1 MEFYRITYTVE
12 KRIGIISLNWPEK
25 QNALDDQMV
34 SELTQAFVQ
43 TQRDA
48 AIKAVIVRAEGD
60 TFCSGME
67 HSYLQRI
74 SKYDFNQ
81 NLQDST
87 DLMKL
92 FQQIYTLRKPVIAL
106 VQGEAIAGG
115 CGLATICDFIIAAR
129 ETAKFGYTETKIGFI
144 PAIVLIFLV
153 RRIGEGRAR
162 ELVLQGDI
170 IDAEES
176 FKLGLISKV
185 VPSIDLEKTGMQ
197 LASELITNNSGTS
210 MGLIKELLARV
221 YGMET
226 SDALDYASHLNAL
239 TRMTDD
245 CKRGIDAFLNSKPLK
260 W

>member
-1 MEFYRITYTVE
+1 MEFYRITYTVNQ
-12 KRIGIISLNWPEK
+12 KIGIISLNWPEK

-43 TQRDA
+43 AQRDT
-48 AIKAVIVRAEGD
+48 AIKAVILRAEGD
-60 TFCSGME
+60 SFCSGIE
-67 HSYLQRI
+67 RSYLQRI
-74 SKYDFNQ
+74 YKYDFNQ

-106 VQGEAIAGG
+106 VQGEAIASG
-115 CGLATICDFIIAAR
+115 CGLATMCDFVIAAR
-129 ETAKFGYTETKIGFI
+129 ETAKFGYTETKIGLI

-162 ELVLQGDI
+162 ELVLQGNM

-185 VPSIDLEKTGMQ
+185 VPSVDLEKTGLQ
-197 LASELITNNSGTS
+197 LANELITNNCTTS

-226 SDALDYASHLNAL
+226 ADALDYASHLNAL

>member
-1 MEFYRITYTVE
+1 MEFYRIKYSV
-12 KRIGIISLNWPEK
+12 KQRIGTITLNWPEK

-34 SELTQAFVQ
+34 LELTQAFVQ
-43 TQRDA
+43 MQRDA
-48 AIKAVIVRAEGD
+48 SINAVILRAEGD
-60 TFCSGME
+60 SFCSGME

-74 SKYDFNQ
+74 SKYDFTQ

-92 FQQIYTLRKPVIAL
+92 FQQIYTLRKPVIAV
-106 VQGEAIAGG
+106 VQGDAIASG
-115 CGLATICDFIIAAR
+115 CGLATICDFIIAAK

-144 PAIVLIFLV
+144 PAIVLVFLA

-162 ELVLQGDI
+162 ELVLQGNI
-170 IDAEES
+170 IDADEA
-176 FKLGLISKV
+176 FKLGFISKV
-185 VPSIDLEKTGMQ
+185 VPLIDLEKTGLQ
-197 LASELITNNSGTS
+197 LANELITNNSSTS
-210 MGLIKELLARV
+210 MGLIKELLSRI

-226 SDALDYASHLNAL
+226 GDALDYASNLNAL

-245 CKRGIDAFLNSKPLK
+245 CKRGVEAFLNSKPLK

>member
-1 MEFYRITYTVE
+1 MYRIKYSVE

-43 TQRDA
+43 TQRDVD
-48 AIKAVIVRAEGD
+48 IKSVILRAEGD
-60 TFCSGME
+60 SFCSGME

-87 DLMKL
+87 NLMKL

-106 VQGEAIAGG
+106 VQGDAIASG
-115 CGLATICDFIIAAR
+115 CGLATICDFVIAAR

-153 RRIGEGRAR
+153 RRIGEGRALR
-162 ELVLQGDI
+162 ACI
-170 IDAEES
+170 
-176 FKLGLISKV
+176 
-185 VPSIDLEKTGMQ
+185 
-197 LASELITNNSGTS
+197 
-210 MGLIKELLARV
+210 AR
-221 YGMET
+221 
-226 SDALDYASHLNAL
+226 
-239 TRMTDD
+239 
-245 CKRGIDAFLNSKPLK
+245 
-260 W
+260 

>member
-1 MEFYRITYTVE
+1 MEFYRITYTIE
-12 KRIGIISLNWPEK
+12 KRIGIISLHWPEK

-48 AIKAVIVRAEGD
+48 AIKAVILRAEGD
-60 TFCSGME
+60 SFCSGIE
-67 HSYLQRI
+67 RSYLERI

-106 VQGEAIAGG
+106 VQGEAIGGG

-129 ETAKFGYTETKIGFI
+129 ETATFGYTETKMGFI

-162 ELVLQGDI
+162 ELVLQGNI

-176 FKLGLISKV
+176 LKLGLVSRV
-185 VPSIDLEKTGMQ
+185 VPAIELEKTGLQ
-197 LASELITNNSGTS
+197 LANELITNNSGTS

-226 SDALDYASHLNAL
+226 GDALDYASHLNAL

-245 CKRGIDAFLNSKPLK
+245 CKRGVDAFLNSKPIK

>member
-25 QNALDDQMV
+25 QNALDDLVV

-48 AIKAVIVRAEGD
+48 AIKAVILRAEGD
-60 TFCSGME
+60 FFCSGME
-67 HSYLQRI
+67 RSYLQRI

-87 DLMKL
+87 NLMKL

-162 ELVLQGDI
+162 ELVLQGNI

-185 VPSIDLEKTGMQ
+185 VPSIDLEKAGMQ
-197 LASELITNNSGTS
+197 LAHELITNNSGTS

-226 SDALDYASHLNAL
+226 GDALDYASHLNAL

-245 CKRGIDAFLNSKPLK
+245 CKRGIDAFLNLKPLK

>member
-1 MEFYRITYTVE
+1 MEFYHITYTIE
-12 KRIGIISLNWPEK
+12 KRIGIISLDWPEK

-43 TQRDA
+43 SQRDA
-48 AIKAVIVRAEGD
+48 TIKAVILRAEGD
-60 TFCSGME
+60 SFCSGIE

-81 NLQDST
+81 SLQDST
-87 DLMKL
+87 DLMRL

-106 VQGEAIAGG
+106 VQGEAIADG
-115 CGLATICDFIIAAR
+115 CGLATICDFVIAAR
-129 ETAKFGYTETKIGFI
+129 ETAQFGFTETKMGFI
-144 PAIVLIFLV
+144 PAIAMIYLV

-162 ELVLQGDI
+162 ELVLRGNLI
-170 IDAEES
+170 NAEES

-185 VPSIDLEKTGMQ
+185 VPSIDLQKAGMQ
-197 LASELITNNSGTS
+197 LANELITNNSNTS

-239 TRMTDD
+239 ARMTDD
-245 CKRGIDAFLNSKPLK
+245 CKRGIDDFLNSKPLN

>member
-43 TQRDA
+43 TQRDTS
-48 AIKAVIVRAEGD
+48 IKAVILRAEGD
-60 TFCSGME
+60 SFCSGME
-67 HSYLQRI
+67 YSYLQRI

-115 CGLATICDFIIAAR
+115 CGLATICDFIVAAR

-185 VPSIDLEKTGMQ
+185 VPSIDLEKTGFH
-197 LASELITNNSGTS
+197 LANELITNNSGTS

-245 CKRGIDAFLNSKPLK
+245 CKRGIDALLNSKPIK

>member
-1 MEFYRITYTVE
+1 LEFYRITYTIE
-12 KRIGIISLNWPEK
+12 KRVGIISLNWPEK

-48 AIKAVIVRAEGD
+48 AVKAVILRAEGD
-60 TFCSGME
+60 TFCSGIE

-106 VQGEAIAGG
+106 VQGEAIASG
-115 CGLATICDFIIAAR
+115 CGLATISDFVLAAR

-162 ELVLQGDI
+162 ELVLQGNI
-170 IDAEES
+170 IDADES
-176 FKLGLISKV
+176 LKLGLCSKV
-185 VPSIDLEKTGMQ
+185 VPSIDLDKAGLQ
-197 LASELITNNSGTS
+197 LANELITNNSCTS

-245 CKRGIDAFLNSKPLK
+245 CKRGIEAYLNSKPLK

>member
-1 MEFYRITYTVE
+1 MEFSRITYTLS

-48 AIKAVIVRAEGD
+48 NVKSVILRGEGD
-60 TFCSGME
+60 AFCSGIE

-74 SKYDFNQ
+74 SSYDFNQ

-129 ETAKFGYTETKIGFI
+129 ETAKFGFTETKIGFI

-162 ELVLQGDI
+162 ELVLRGNI
-170 IDAEES
+170 LNAEES
-176 FKLGLISKV
+176 LKLGLISKV
-185 VPSIDLEKTGMQ
+185 VPSIELEESGYQ
-197 LASELITNNSGTS
+197 LANELIMNNSGTS
-210 MGLIKELLARV
+210 MGLVKELLARV

>member
-1 MEFYRITYTVE
+1 MELYRIKYLVE
-12 KRIGIISLNWPEK
+12 QRIGIISLNWPEK

-43 TQRDA
+43 AQRDA
-48 AIKAVIVRAEGD
+48 EIKSVILRAEGD
-60 TFCSGME
+60 SFCSGME
-67 HSYLQRI
+67 NSYLQRI

-81 NLQDST
+81 NLENST
-87 DLMKL
+87 NLMKL

-106 VQGEAIAGG
+106 VQGDAIAGG
-115 CGLATICDFIIAAR
+115 CGLATICDFVIAAR
-129 ETAKFGYTETKIGFI
+129 ETAKFGYTETKIGLI
-144 PAIVLIFLV
+144 PAIILIFLV
-153 RRIGEGRAR
+153 RRIGEGRAG
-162 ELVLQGDI
+162 ELVLQGNI
-170 IDAEES
+170 INAEES
-176 FKLGLISKV
+176 FKLGLVSKV
-185 VPSIDLEKTGMQ
+185 VPSIDLERAGMQ
-197 LASELITNNSGTS
+197 LANELITSNSGSS

-245 CKRGIDAFLNSKPLK
+245 CKRGIDAFLNSKPLT

>member
-1 MEFYRITYTVE
+1 MELYRIKYSVE
-12 KRIGIISLNWPEK
+12 QRIGIISLNWPEK

-43 TQRDA
+43 AQRDA
-48 AIKAVIVRAEGD
+48 EIKSVILRAEGD
-60 TFCSGME
+60 SFCSGME
-67 HSYLQRI
+67 NSYLQRI

-81 NLQDST
+81 NLENST
-87 DLMKL
+87 NLMKL

-106 VQGEAIAGG
+106 VQGDAIAGG
-115 CGLATICDFIIAAR
+115 CGLATICDFVIAAR
-129 ETAKFGYTETKIGFI
+129 ETAKFGYTETKIGLI
-144 PAIVLIFLV
+144 PAIILIFLV

-162 ELVLQGDI
+162 ELVLQGNI
-170 IDAEES
+170 INAEES
-176 FKLGLISKV
+176 FKLGLVSKV
-185 VPSIDLEKTGMQ
+185 VPSIDLERAGMQ
-197 LASELITNNSGTS
+197 LANELITSNSGSS

-245 CKRGIDAFLNSKPLK
+245 CKRGIDAFLNSKPLT

>member
-1 MEFYRITYTVE
+1 MDFYRIKYSIE
-12 KRIGIISLNWPEK
+12 QRIGIITLNWPEK
-25 QNALDDQMV
+25 NNALDDQMV

-43 TQRDA
+43 TQRDSKV
-48 AIKAVIVRAEGD
+48 KAVILRAEGD
-60 TFCSGME
+60 SFCSGVDL
-67 HSYLQRI
+67 SYIQRI

-106 VQGEAIAGG
+106 VHGEAFAGG
-115 CGLATICDFIIAAR
+115 CGLVTVCDFVIAAR
-129 ETAKFGYTETKIGFI
+129 ETAMFGYTEAHVGFI

-153 RRIGEGRAR
+153 RRLGEGRAR
-162 ELVLQGDI
+162 ELVMKGNI
-170 IDAEES
+170 INAEKAFE
-176 FKLGLISKV
+176 LGLISTV
-185 VPSIDLEKTGMQ
+185 VPAIELEKKGMQ
-197 LASELITNNSGTS
+197 LANELVDNNSGTA

-221 YGMET
+221 HGMST

-239 TRMTDD
+239 SRMTDD
-245 CKRGIDAFLNSKPLK
+245 CKRGIEAILNTKSIK

>member
-1 MEFYRITYTVE
+1 MNFYRITYSV
-12 KRIGIISLNWPEK
+12 KQQVAFISLNWPEK
-25 QNALDDQMV
+25 NNALDDQMV
-34 SELTQAFVQ
+34 SELTEAFVQ
-43 TQRDA
+43 TQRD
-48 AIKAVIVRAEGD
+48 INVKAVILRAEGD
-60 TFCSGME
+60 YFCSGADI
-67 HSYLQRI
+67 SYLQRI

-92 FQQIYTLRKPVIAL
+92 FQLIYTLRKPIIAL
-106 VQGEAIAGG
+106 VQGAALAGG
-115 CGLATICDFIIAAR
+115 CGLATVCDFVIAAH
-129 ETAKFGYTETKIGFI
+129 ETAKFGYTETRIGFI

-162 ELVLQGDI
+162 ELVLKGNI
-170 IDAEES
+170 INADEAL
-176 FKLGLISKV
+176 KLGLISNV
-185 VPSIDLEKTGMQ
+185 VPSMELESIGVQ
-197 LASELITNNSGTS
+197 LANELITNNSGTS

-221 YGMET
+221 HGMAT

-245 CKRGIDAFLNSKPLK
+245 CKRGIEASVSTKPIK

>member
-1 MEFYRITYTVE
+1 LEFSRITYTVD

-48 AIKAVIVRAEGD
+48 AIKAVILRAEGD
-60 TFCSGME
+60 SFCSGME
-67 HSYLQRI
+67 RSYIQRI

-129 ETAKFGYTETKIGFI
+129 ETATFGYTETKIGSI

-176 FKLGLISKV
+176 FKRGLISKV
-185 VPSIDLEKTGMQ
+185 VPSIDLEKAGLQ
-197 LASELITNNSGTS
+197 LANELITNNSGTS

>member
-1 MEFYRITYTVE
+1 MEFYRITYTLS
-12 KRIGIISLNWPEK
+12 KRIGVISLHWPEK

-34 SELTQAFVQ
+34 AELTQAFVQ

-48 AIKAVIVRAEGD
+48 NVKAVILRAEGD
-60 TFCSGME
+60 VFCSGIE
-67 HSYLQRI
+67 QSYLQRI
-74 SKYDFNQ
+74 SSYDFNQ

-92 FQQIYTLRKPVIAL
+92 YQQIYTLRKPVIAL

-115 CGLATICDFIIAAR
+115 CGLASICDFIIAAR
-129 ETAKFGYTETKIGFI
+129 ETAKFGFTETKIGFI

-162 ELVLQGDI
+162 ELVLRGNI
-170 IDAEES
+170 LDAEES
-176 FKLGLISKV
+176 MKLGLISKV
-185 VPSIDLEKTGMQ
+185 VPSVELEDSGYQ
-197 LASELITNNSGTS
+197 LANELIVNNSGTS
-210 MGLIKELLARV
+210 MGLMKELLARV

-245 CKRGIDAFLNSKPLK
+245 CKRGIEAFLNSKPIK

>member
-1 MEFYRITYTVE
+1 LEFSRITYAL
-12 KRIGIISLNWPEK
+12 KQRIGIISLNWPEK

-48 AIKAVIVRAEGD
+48 HVKAVILRAEGD
-60 TFCSGME
+60 SFCSGME

-87 DLMKL
+87 NLMRL

-106 VQGEAIAGG
+106 VQGEAIADG
-115 CGLATICDFIIAAR
+115 CGLATICDFVIAAR
-129 ETAKFGYTETKIGFI
+129 ETAKFGYTESKIGLI

-162 ELVLQGDI
+162 ELVLQGTI

-176 FKLGLISKV
+176 FKLGLVSNV
-185 VPSIDLEKTGMQ
+185 VPSIDLEKAGLQ
-197 LASELITNNSGTS
+197 LANELITNNSGTS

-245 CKRGIDAFLNSKPLK
+245 CKKGIDAFLNSKPIK

>member
-1 MEFYRITYTVE
+1 LDFYRIIYAV
-12 KRIGIISLNWPEK
+12 KQRVAFISLNCPDK
-25 QNALDDQMV
+25 NNALDDQMV
-34 SELTQAFVQ
+34 SELTEAFVQ

-48 AIKAVIVRAEGD
+48 NVKAVILRAEGD
-60 TFCSGME
+60 YFCSDDDI
-67 HSYLQRI
+67 SYLQRI

-92 FQQIYTLRKPVIAL
+92 FQLIYTLRKPIIAL
-106 VQGEAIAGG
+106 VQGAALAGG
-115 CGLATICDFIIAAR
+115 CGLATVCDFVIAAR
-129 ETAKFGYTETKIGFI
+129 ETAKFGYTETHIGFI

-162 ELVLQGDI
+162 ELVLQGNI
-170 IDAEES
+170 INADAAFEI
-176 FKLGLISKV
+176 GLISKV
-185 VPSIDLEKTGMQ
+185 VSSIELDNTGIE
-197 LASELITNNSGTS
+197 LANELITNNSGTS

-221 YGMET
+221 HGMAT

-245 CKRGIDAFLNSKPLK
+245 CKRGIEAFVNTKPIK

>member
-1 MEFYRITYTVE
+1 VEFYRITYTVE